1 MDTKIYEPKL
11 VRTEEELTLF
21 NDEQWITGAQMM
33 QQLGLKHKNALYY
46 ALRYGI
52 KMQFIRGR
60 KMYSSLDTQ
69 KAIFYRTK
77 IKTKQAQA

>member
-21 NDEQWITGAQMM
+21 DDERWITGAEMM
-33 QQLGLKHKNALYY
+33 HQLGLKHKNALYY

-69 KAIFYRTK
+69 KAIFYRDRIR
-77 IKTKQAQA
+77 IKKAQA